1 MVKTT
6 GEKIA
11 GEFINTEEKPDFIL
25 DIIFEDVG
33 ENLDYIEPKKID
45 YTEVK
50 ESIKRKVLKELS
62 NASSIKA
69 TVMCFSKDHV
79 QIGFCVESHNYADD
93 LLRNLETSLVGQVF
107 VIPHGRKAYSQRI
120 KDVFAL

>member
-6 GEKIA
+6 SEKIA
-11 GEFINTEEKPDFIL
+11 GESINTEEIPDFIL
-25 DIIFEDVG
+25 DITFEVVG

-62 NASSIKA
+62 NARSIKA
-69 TVMCFSKDHV
+69 TVKCFSKDHV
-79 QIGFCVESHNYADD
+79 QIGFYVESHNYADD
-93 LLRNLETSLVGQVF
+93 LLRNLENSLVGQVF

-120 KDVFAL
+120 KDVFVL